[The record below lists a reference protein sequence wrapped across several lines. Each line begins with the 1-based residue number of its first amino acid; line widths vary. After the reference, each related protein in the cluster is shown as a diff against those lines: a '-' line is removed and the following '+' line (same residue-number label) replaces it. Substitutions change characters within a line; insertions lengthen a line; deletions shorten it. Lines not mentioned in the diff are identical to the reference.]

1 VTSEE
6 STNPEV
12 AAAPEMS
19 QENVESVLA
28 AYARFNAGDKEPS
41 LDDWQEDAEYVAS
54 SDDPDSDTHRG
65 IEAIRQ
71 HTGRWVEAY
80 PDLRVE
86 PLETRSNG
94 DNVFVW
100 VRFIGHGAASGL
112 PIDMELAHVC
122 AVRNGKTARL
132 VEYSD
137 RREALKAA
145 GLAE

>member
-1 VTSEE
+1 
-6 STNPEV
+6 
-12 AAAPEMS
+12 MS
-19 QENVESVLA
+19 QENVERVLA

-41 LDDWQEDAEYVAS
+41 LDDWHEEGEYVAS

-65 IEAIRQ
+65 IEAVRRQ
-71 HTGRWVEAY
+71 VARWVEAY

-94 DNVFVW
+94 DKVYAW
-100 VRFIGHGAASGL
+100 VRFIGHGAASGV

-122 AVRNGKTARL
+122 TVRNGKTVRL
-132 VEYSD
+132 VEYSN
-137 RREALKAA
+137 RAEGLKAM